1 MNLSINSLTRKRQMV
16 ILGIICA
23 VGTAAA
29 AGVMMY
35 GDERSA
41 AQQGQPAP
49 VPNMAGAVTAA
60 FDERVNQSALSQ
72 QQAKTSALEAQMG
85 MLKQQFDQSKQDFD
99 NRMRQ
104 KDEDIQRLLQQQQST
119 GGSNTT
125 TGQQTPP
132 AAPDGTPLPGPVA
145 AGQAKPPQ
153 YSVTPN
159 FAPAAS
165 GANAQ
170 GAGFYP
176 QGSGQRMTGGLS
188 TTTFKYDQLK
198 KKPTTLPW
206 VSSGSFTDAVM
217 IEGADANA
225 SVTGQQN
232 TKPVTLRLRGKVQMP
247 NNKEFDMDGC
257 FVTGEIWGDISS
269 ERGEVRT
276 RSISCNLKNGKD
288 VDMEFK
294 GHVSYMGKGGIKGT
308 PVMRNGMIVGYAGAA
323 GFLSGIGEGVKS
335 AATPSVGLGAT
346 ANTSAGDV
354 LGQGLGGG
362 GSKAAETLSQYFIK
376 RAEQYHPIIDI
387 GAGNL
392 VTVVFQEGF
401 QLETRQ
407 DSEAR
412 KLEATA
418 QKAGE
423 QAQNAVAPQQQGNQH
438 TTTTSTSSVGNINP
452 DDVLRQAS
460 QLRLGDTIN

>member
-1 MNLSINSLTRKRQMV
+1 MNLSINSLTRKRQM
-16 ILGIICA
+16 IIFGIICA
-23 VGTAAA
+23 LGTAAA
-29 AGVMMY
+29 TGVVMF

-41 AQQGQPAP
+41 AQQGQPTP

-72 QQAKTSALEAQMG
+72 QQAKTSALESQMG
-85 MLKQQFDQSKQDFD
+85 ILQQQFSRSKVDFD
-99 NRMRQ
+99 NRLKQ
-104 KDEDIQRLLQQQQST
+104 KDDEIQKLLQQQPSN

-198 KKPTTLPW
+198 KKTTTLPW
-206 VSSGSFTDAVM
+206 ISSGSFTEAVM

-232 TKPVTLRLRGKVQMP
+232 TQPVTFRLQGKIQMP
-247 NNKEFDMDGC
+247 NNKEFDADGC

-269 ERGEVRT
+269 ERGVVRT
-276 RSISCNLKNGKD
+276 HNISCNLKNGKD
-288 VDMEFK
+288 VDMEMK
-294 GHVSYMGKGGIKGT
+294 GHVNYMGKGGIKGT
-308 PVMRNGMIVGYAGAA
+308 PVMRNGKLVGFAGAS
-323 GFLSGIGEGVKS
+323 GFFSGIGEGIKS

-346 ANTSAGDV
+346 ASVSAGDV
-354 LGQGLGGG
+354 LGQGIGGG
-362 GSKAAETLSQYFIK
+362 GSKASETLGQYFIK
-376 RAEQYHPIIDI
+376 RAEQYRPIIDI
-387 GAGNL
+387 GAGNR

-407 DSEAR
+407 DSETR
-412 KLEATA
+412 KLQATA
-418 QKAGE
+418 QQAGE
-423 QAQNAVAPQQQGNQH
+423 QAQNAVAPQQQSNQH
-438 TTTTSTSSVGNINP
+438 TTTTSTTSVGNINP

>member
-16 ILGIICA
+16 IFGIICA
-23 VGTAAA
+23 VGAAA
-29 AGVMMY
+29 ATGVVMF

-41 AQQGQPAP
+41 AQQGQTAP

-60 FDERVNQSALSQ
+60 FDERVSQSALSQ
-72 QQAKTSALEAQMG
+72 QQAKTSALESQMG
-85 MLKQQFDQSKQDFD
+85 ILQQQFSQSKLDFD
-99 NRMRQ
+99 NRMKL
-104 KDEDIQRLLQQQQST
+104 KDEEIQRLIQQQTNT
-119 GGSNTT
+119 GGNTT
-125 TGQQTPP
+125 NGQQTPP

-145 AGQAKPPQ
+145 AGPTKPPQ

-176 QGSGQRMTGGLS
+176 QGSGQRMSGGLS
-188 TTTFKYDQLK
+188 TTTFNYDQLK

-206 VSSGSFTDAVM
+206 ISSGSFTDAVM

-232 TKPVTLRLRGKVQMP
+232 TKPVTLRLQGKVQMP
-247 NNKEFDMDGC
+247 NSKEYEMDGC

-269 ERGEVRT
+269 ERGEIRT
-276 RSISCNLKNGKD
+276 QRLSCNLKNGKD

-294 GHVSYMGKGGIKGT
+294 GHVSYMGKGGVKGT

-346 ANTSAGDV
+346 ASVSAGDV
-354 LGQGLGGG
+354 LSQGMGGG
-362 GSKAAETLSQYFIK
+362 ASKAADTLSQYFIK

-387 GAGNL
+387 GAGNQ

-423 QAQNAVAPQQQGNQH
+423 QAQNAVAPQQESNQH
-438 TTTTSTSSVGNINP
+438 TTTTSTTSLGNINP

-460 QLRLGDTIN
+460 QLRLGDKIN

>member
-1 MNLSINSLTRKRQMV
+1 MSISINSLTRKRQMV

-23 VGTAAA
+23 VGAAA
-29 AGVMMY
+29 TAGVVMY

-41 AQQGQPAP
+41 AQQGQTAP

-72 QQAKTSALEAQMG
+72 QQAKTSALESQMAILQQQFAQSKLDFENKMQQKELDIQNL
-85 MLKQQFDQSKQDFD
+85 LKQQQS
-99 NRMRQ
+99 NP
-104 KDEDIQRLLQQQQST
+104 
-119 GGSNTT
+119 GSNTT
-125 TGQQTPP
+125 NGQQTPP

-145 AGQAKPPQ
+145 AGSTKPPQ

-176 QGSGQRMTGGLS
+176 QGSGQRMSGGLS

-206 VSSGSFTDAVM
+206 ISSGSFTNAIM

-232 TKPVTLRLRGKVQMP
+232 TKPVTLRLQGKVQMP

-294 GHVSYMGKGGIKGT
+294 GHVSYMGKGGVKGT

-346 ANTSAGDV
+346 ASVSAGDV

-362 GSKAAETLSQYFIK
+362 GSKAADTLSQYFIK

-412 KLEATA
+412 KLEETD

-423 QAQNAVAPQQQGNQH
+423 QAQNAVAPQPQNQH
-438 TTTTSTSSVGNINP
+438 TTTTSTTSVGNINP